1 MSLILFNLIGGGKQT
16 LTKSIKSL
24 VVLPFS
30 NYTGDAGLSTLIS
43 GMQSCLIADIQRLSG
58 LRVICKTSSNA
69 YKNTDK
75 QVHEIASELNV
86 DAAIEVSVFGYIDSL
101 DIQVSLI
108 SAFPQ
113 EEIVWRSDYKE
124 EKSQILNLYNRI
136 TKKIADEVKIKLT
149 PGEER
154 LLAASRT
161 ENPEALVAYMK
172 GQFHWER
179 LGTEDM
185 DSALHYFQIAIEKAP
200 DWADPY
206 AGMAMTWNAIGGL
219 AYGPLTETFKK
230 TTEYM
235 NKALDLDPNSANS
248 HFIKAVLTVWP
259 GWDWEAG
266 EKEFLKTL
274 ELNPNDALAR
284 VYYAHLLMTLRRRD
298 EAIYQA
304 NLALALD
311 PLRPLVLGLYGQIMI
326 YAGDFEAALKQS
338 EKALSIDPDSYF
350 ALDVVTHAN
359 LALGDTLKWYETYR
373 RRIYW
378 TNEKYLAQLDS
389 LFRKKGY
396 IEVIKDRIKVNEE
409 VYSKGGS
416 ISYTGQANRYL
427 IIKDYDK
434 AMDYYEKD
442 YKEKLG
448 NLASISLAVINH
460 PELKD
465 NPRYVAL
472 LKKMNLPLK

>member
-1 MSLILFNLIGGGKQT
+1 
-16 LTKSIKSL
+16 
-24 VVLPFS
+24 
-30 NYTGDAGLSTLIS
+30 
-43 GMQSCLIADIQRLSG
+43 
-58 LRVICKTSSNA
+58 
-69 YKNTDK
+69 
-75 QVHEIASELNV
+75 
-86 DAAIEVSVFGYIDSL
+86 
-101 DIQVSLI
+101 
-108 SAFPQ
+108 
-113 EEIVWRSDYKE
+113 
-124 EKSQILNLYNRI
+124 
-136 TKKIADEVKIKLT
+136 
-149 PGEER
+149 
-154 LLAASRT
+154 
-161 ENPEALVAYMK
+161 
-172 GQFHWER
+172 
-179 LGTEDM
+179 
-185 DSALHYFQIAIEKAP
+185 
-200 DWADPY
+200 
-206 AGMAMTWNAIGGL
+206 
-219 AYGPLTETFKK
+219 
-230 TTEYM
+230 
-235 NKALDLDPNSANS
+235 
-248 HFIKAVLTVWP
+248 
-259 GWDWEAG
+259 
-266 EKEFLKTL
+266 
-274 ELNPNDALAR
+274 
-284 VYYAHLLMTLRRRD
+284 
-298 EAIYQA
+298 
-304 NLALALD
+304 
-311 PLRPLVLGLYGQIMI
+311 MI

-434 AMDYYEKD
+434 AMDYYEKA